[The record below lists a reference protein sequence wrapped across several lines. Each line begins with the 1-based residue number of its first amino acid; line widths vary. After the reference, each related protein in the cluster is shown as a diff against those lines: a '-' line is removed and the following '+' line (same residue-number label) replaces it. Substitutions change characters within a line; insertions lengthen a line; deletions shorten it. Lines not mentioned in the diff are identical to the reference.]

1 MTVTIPRGVPPE
13 VEGGFGHLDQ
23 PRRRRRL
30 PTIGWVAIAA
40 VIVVGAVAWW
50 AAAGTD
56 DEPPATTTT
65 TVTPITTEPS
75 SVSASTAP
83 GGTADTTPA
92 APPEGWAIG
101 GELVPYVTDPVYYP
115 AGSTEGDVE
124 VGFVNS
130 VIATAR
136 ANANPSAEEPE
147 LAYWQTGFSLKATR
161 DSQKILT
168 EDGQVIVS
176 GPLTRVEIERVT
188 LVGDGE
194 ADIEYCALLHD
205 FNVVVANPTDRV
217 ESLGTLHAVERLVRA
232 ADGHWQ
238 SSERIQTI
246 QNVDGIGSCLD
257 VKVETGTGQ
266 GG

>member
-13 VEGGFGHLDQ
+13 VEGGYGHLDH

-30 PTIGWVAIAA
+30 PAIGWIAIVTVLVAAA
-40 VIVVGAVAWW
+40 VIWW
-50 AAAGTD
+50 STAGSD
-56 DEPPATTTT
+56 DTPAPATTTSALS
-65 TVTPITTEPS
+65 TTEPTAA
-75 SVSASTAP
+75 SAST
-83 GGTADTTPA
+83 TASSTSEASAAVPPA
-92 APPEGWAIG
+92 GWAIG

-161 DSQKILT
+161 DSQKILA

-176 GPLTRVEIERVT
+176 GPLTRVEVEKVT
-188 LVGDGE
+188 VVGDGE

-205 FNVVVANPTDRV
+205 FNIVVANPTDRV

-232 ADGHWQ
+232 DDGHWQ

-257 VKVETGTGQ
+257 VKIEPGAGQ